1 MNCLPLTGMSTGQD
15 EYYKRYKAAITIQ
28 KSNCRGSSAASYQML
43 ANLYKNK
50 MNQPE
55 KAKTVLEE
63 FRKKSNNNC
72 CCEIIQ
78 SINII
83 E

>member
-1 MNCLPLTGMSTGQD
+1 MNTIDDIKQPN
-15 EYYKRYKAAITIQ
+15 YK

-55 KAKTVLEE
+55 QAKPSW
-63 FRKKSNNNC
+63 RIQK
-72 CCEIIQ
+72 EIK
-78 SINII
+78 
-83 E
+83 